1 VKIVVQHAVGDPA
14 WHPSVLAPPFVAEFA
29 RLAERHGYA
38 GIAFTDH
45 PAPTVRWTAA
55 GGEGSSDPLV
65 SLAYCAAVTS
75 SIELMT
81 FVLAL
86 PYHNPFRLAH
96 QAATLDA
103 LSGGRLTLGL
113 GTGYLR
119 GEMRAMGANPDSRLE
134 SFDAV
139 LETMLTAWTAES
151 VSGSFPAPES
161 RLGSG
166 PVSASAAVRSS
177 ESVSGSPAGP
187 FSGWSAREVHV
198 QPRPVRQPHP
208 PLWFH
213 GNSAFGRARAA
224 RYGGGWL
231 GILTTPQLATTIRT
245 AHLPDLEAARL
256 AIEDLHRRC
265 EAAGRDPA
273 SVSLGLSGL
282 WPMLDIR
289 RGWDAEAIAKAAR
302 TAASL
307 GVGTLFT
314 TICGDDPTAA
324 NETLAAFGEQVVG
337 AVHDIDTD
345 IDIRRQE
352 QRL

>member
-1 VKIVVQHAVGDPA
+1 
-14 WHPSVLAPPFVAEFA
+14 
-29 RLAERHGYA
+29 
-38 GIAFTDH
+38 
-45 PAPTVRWTAA
+45 
-55 GGEGSSDPLV
+55 
-65 SLAYCAAVTS
+65 
-75 SIELMT
+75 MT

-134 SFDAV
+134 SFDSV
-139 LETMLTAWTAES
+139 LETMLRAWSSES
-151 VSGSFPAPES
+151 VSGSFPAP
-161 RLGSG
+161 G
-166 PVSASAAVRSS
+166 A
-177 ESVSGSPAGP
+177 
-187 FSGWSAREVHV
+187 GWSAREVHV
-198 QPRPVRQPHP
+198 QPRPVQQPHP

-213 GNSAFGRARAA
+213 GNSAFGRERAA
-224 RYGGGWL
+224 RHGAGWL

-245 AHLPDLEAARL
+245 AHLPDLKAARR

-265 EAAGRDPA
+265 EASGRDPA

-289 RGWDAEAIAKAAR
+289 QGWDPEAIAEAAR
-302 TAASL
+302 AAASI

-324 NETLAAFGEQVVG
+324 SDTLVAFGEQVVG
-337 AVHDIDTD
+337 AVRD
-345 IDIRRQE
+345 IDIRHEE
-352 QRL
+352 QRT

>member
-14 WHPSVLAPPFVAEFA
+14 WQPSVLAPPFVVEFA

-55 GGEGSSDPLV
+55 GGEGSTDPLV
-65 SLAYCAAVTS
+65 SLAYVAAVTS

-119 GEMRAMGANPDSRLE
+119 GEMRAMGADPDARLAA
-134 SFDAV
+134 FDAV

-151 VSGSFPAPES
+151 VSGS
-161 RLGSG
+161 G
-166 PVSASAAVRSS
+166 P
-177 ESVSGSPAGP
+177 
-187 FSGWSAREVHV
+187 GWSAREVHV
-198 QPRPVRQPHP
+198 QPRPIQRPHP

-213 GNSAFGRARAA
+213 GNSAFGRERAA
-224 RYGGGWL
+224 RHGDGWL
-231 GILTTPQLATTIRT
+231 GILTTPQLAATIRT
-245 AHLPDLEAARL
+245 AHLPDLKAARL
-256 AIEDLHRRC
+256 AIEDLHRR
-265 EAAGRDPA
+265 AGQAGRDPGQIA
-273 SVSLGLSGL
+273 IGLAGL

-289 RGWDAEAIAKAAR
+289 RGWDVDAVVGAAR
-302 TAASL
+302 SAASI

-324 NETLAAFGEQVVG
+324 SDTLVAFGEQVVG
-337 AVHDIDTD
+337 AVHDID
-345 IDIRRQE
+345 IRHEE
-352 QRL
+352 QQA

>member
-1 VKIVVQHAVGDPA
+1 MRIVVQHAVGDPA

-29 RLAERHGYA
+29 RLAETHGYA

-45 PAPTVRWTAA
+45 PAPTVRWTAS
-55 GGEGSSDPLV
+55 GGEGSADPLV

-119 GEMRAMGANPDSRLE
+119 GEMRAMGADPAARLE
-134 SFDAV
+134 AFDAV
-139 LETMLTAWTAES
+139 LETMLTAWAADS
-151 VSGSFPAPES
+151 VSGSFPALAPPS
-161 RLGSG
+161 APGSAAAADAA
-166 PVSASAAVRSS
+166 PASAT
-177 ESVSGSPAGP
+177 

-198 QPRPVRQPHP
+198 QPRPVQQPHP

-231 GILTTPQLATTIRT
+231 GMLSTPQLAATIRT
-245 AHLPDLEAARL
+245 VHLPDLAAAAAAVADLRHRL
-256 AIEDLHRRC
+256 
-265 EAAGRDPA
+265 EAAGRDPG
-273 SVSLGLSGL
+273 SVAVGLGGL

-289 RGWDAEAIAKAAR
+289 RGWDVDAFVEAAQSAA
-302 TAASL
+302 AI

-314 TICGDDPTAA
+314 TICGDDASAA
-324 NETLAAFGEQVVG
+324 SETLAAFGEQVVG
-337 AVHDIDTD
+337 AVRDIG
-345 IDIRRQE
+345 IRGQE
-352 QRL
+352 QRI

>member
-1 VKIVVQHAVGDPA
+1 MKIVVQHAVGDPA
-14 WHPSVLAPPFVAEFA
+14 WQPSVLAPPFVAEFA

-119 GEMRAMGANPDSRLE
+119 GEMRAMGADPDARLA

-151 VSGSFPAPES
+151 VSGS
-161 RLGSG
+161 G
-166 PVSASAAVRSS
+166 P
-177 ESVSGSPAGP
+177 
-187 FSGWSAREVHV
+187 GWSAREVHV
-198 QPRPVRQPHP
+198 QPRPVQRPHP

-213 GNSAFGRARAA
+213 GNSAFGRERAA

-245 AHLPDLEAARL
+245 AHLPDLKAARL

-265 EAAGRDPA
+265 EASGRDPA

-289 RGWDAEAIAKAAR
+289 QGWDAD
-302 TAASL
+302 
-307 GVGTLFT
+307 
-314 TICGDDPTAA
+314 GDRRGGPGGGLDRRRD
-324 NETLAAFGEQVVG
+324 
-337 AVHDIDTD
+337 AVHHDL
-345 IDIRRQE
+345 R
-352 QRL
+352 

>member
-1 VKIVVQHAVGDPA
+1 MRIVVQHAVGDPA
-14 WHPSVLAPPFVAEFA
+14 WQPSVLAPPYVADFA

-65 SLAYCAAVTS
+65 SLAFCAAVTS

-119 GEMRAMGANPDSRLE
+119 GEMRALGADPDARLAA
-134 SFDAV
+134 FDAV
-139 LETMLTAWTAES
+139 LETMLTAWAGDS
-151 VSGSFPAPES
+151 VSGS
-161 RLGSG
+161 G
-166 PVSASAAVRSS
+166 P
-177 ESVSGSPAGP
+177 
-187 FSGWSAREVHV
+187 GWSAREVHV
-198 QPRPVRQPHP
+198 QPRPVQHP

-213 GNSAFGRARAA
+213 GNGAFGRARAA
-224 RYGGGWL
+224 RYGDGWL
-231 GILTTPQLATTIRT
+231 GILTTPQLAATIRT
-245 AHLPDLEAARL
+245 AHLPDLAAARL
-256 AIEDLHRRC
+256 AIDDLHRRA
-265 EAAGRDPA
+265 EQAGRDPGQIA
-273 SVSLGLSGL
+273 IGLAGL
-282 WPMLDIR
+282 WPMLDVR
-289 RGWDAEAIAKAAR
+289 RGWDVDAVVGAVRA
-302 TAASL
+302 AASI
-307 GVGTLFT
+307 GVGTVFT

-324 NETLAAFGEQVVG
+324 SDTLVAFGEQVVG
-337 AVHDIDTD
+337 AVRDIDVDID
-345 IDIRRQE
+345 IDIRREE
-352 QRL
+352 QRT

>member
-1 VKIVVQHAVGDPA
+1 MRIVVQHAVGDPA
-14 WHPSVLAPPFVAEFA
+14 WHPSVLAPPFVADFA

-96 QAATLDA
+96 QAATLDT

-113 GTGYLR
+113 GTGYLK
-119 GEMRAMGANPDSRLE
+119 GEMRAMGADPGTRLA

-139 LETMLTAWTAES
+139 LETMLSTWSAES
-151 VSGSFPAPES
+151 VSGS
-161 RLGSG
+161 G
-166 PVSASAAVRSS
+166 P
-177 ESVSGSPAGP
+177 
-187 FSGWSAREVHV
+187 GWSAREVHV
-198 QPRPVRQPHP
+198 QPRPVQRPHP

-213 GNSAFGRARAA
+213 GNSAFGRERAA

-231 GILTTPQLATTIRT
+231 GILTTPRLATTIRT
-245 AHLPDLEAARL
+245 AHLPDLKAARL
-256 AIEDLHRRC
+256 AIEDLHRR
-265 EAAGRDPA
+265 AGQAGRDPGQIA
-273 SVSLGLSGL
+273 IGLAGL

-289 RGWDAEAIAKAAR
+289 RGWDDGAIIEAAR
-302 TAASL
+302 SAASI

-314 TICGDDPTAA
+314 TICGDDPPAA

-337 AVHDIDTD
+337 AVRD
-345 IDIRRQE
+345 IDIRGQE
-352 QRL
+352 QRI

>member
-1 VKIVVQHAVGDPA
+1 MRIVVQHAIGDPA
-14 WHPSVLAPPFVAEFA
+14 WHPSVLAPPNAGDFA

-55 GGEGSSDPLV
+55 GGEGSADPLV
-65 SLAYCAAVTS
+65 ALAYCAAVTS

-103 LSGGRLTLGL
+103 LSGGRLALGL

-119 GEMRAMGANPDSRLE
+119 GEMRALGASPDARLA

-139 LETMLTAWTAES
+139 LQTMLAAWTGEP
-151 VSGSFPAPES
+151 VSGSS
-161 RLGSG
+161 D
-166 PVSASAAVRSS
+166 
-177 ESVSGSPAGP
+177 
-187 FSGWSAREVHV
+187 GWSAREVHV
-198 QPRPVRQPHP
+198 QPLPVQRPHP

-213 GNSAFGRARAA
+213 GNSGFGRARAA
-224 RYGGGWL
+224 AYGNGWL
-231 GILTTPQLATTIRT
+231 GVLTTPPLAATMRT
-245 AHLPDLEAARL
+245 AHLPDLAAAAV
-256 AIEDLHRRC
+256 AIADLRRRC
-265 EAAGRDPA
+265 EAAGRDPG
-273 SVSLGLSGL
+273 SVAVGLGGL

-289 RGWDAEAIAKAAR
+289 RGWDADAILEAADAA
-302 TAASL
+302 AAA

-314 TICGDDPTAA
+314 TICGDDPAVAA
-324 NETLAAFGEQVVG
+324 DTLVAFGDQVVAAAAG
-337 AVHDIDTD
+337 LDV
-345 IDIRRQE
+345 RRQE
-352 QRL
+352 QRI

>member
-1 VKIVVQHAVGDPA
+1 MRIVVQHAVGDPA
-14 WHPSVLAPPFVAEFA
+14 WDPSVLAPPFVADFA
-29 RLAERHGYA
+29 RLAEKHGYA

-45 PAPTVRWTAA
+45 PAPTLRWTAA
-55 GGEGSSDPLV
+55 GGEGSADPLV

-119 GEMRAMGANPDSRLE
+119 GEMRAMGADPAARLE
-134 SFDAV
+134 AFDAV
-139 LETMLTAWTAES
+139 LETMLTAWSADS
-151 VSGSFPAPES
+151 VSGSFPAPAPPPAP
-161 RLGSG
+161 GAAAAADAA
-166 PVSASAAVRSS
+166 PASLT
-177 ESVSGSPAGP
+177 

-198 QPRPVRQPHP
+198 QPRPVQQPHP

-224 RYGGGWL
+224 RHGGGWL
-231 GILTTPQLATTIRT
+231 GVLTTPQLAATMRT
-245 AHLPDLEAARL
+245 AHLPDLAA
-256 AIEDLHRRC
+256 AAAAVADLRRRC
-265 EAAGRDPA
+265 VEAGRDPG
-273 SVSLGLSGL
+273 SVQVGLGGL

-289 RGWDAEAIAKAAR
+289 RGWDAGAITEAAQAA
-302 TAASL
+302 AGI

-314 TICGDDPTAA
+314 TICGDDAGAA
-324 NETLAAFGEQVVG
+324 SETLEAFGEQVVG
-337 AVHDIDTD
+337 AVRD
-345 IDIRRQE
+345 IDIRGQE
-352 QRL
+352 QRT

>member
-1 VKIVVQHAVGDPA
+1 VKIVVQHGVGDPA
-14 WHPSVLAPPFVAEFA
+14 WQPSVLAPPFVAEFA

-55 GGEGSSDPLV
+55 GGEGSSDALV

-86 PYHNPFRLAH
+86 PYHNPFQLAH

-113 GTGYLR
+113 GTGYLK

-134 SFDAV
+134 SFDSV
-139 LETMLTAWTAES
+139 LETMLRAW
-151 VSGSFPAPES
+151 
-161 RLGSG
+161 
-166 PVSASAAVRSS
+166 SS
-177 ESVSGSPAGP
+177 ESVSGSFDASAAGP

-198 QPRPVRQPHP
+198 QPRPIQQPHP

-213 GNSAFGRARAA
+213 GNSAFGRERAA

-231 GILTTPQLATTIRT
+231 AILTTPQLATTIRT
-245 AHLPDLEAARL
+245 AHLPDLAAARL

-265 EAAGRDPA
+265 EVAGRDPA

-289 RGWDAEAIAKAAR
+289 QGWDPDAIVEAAR
-302 TAASL
+302 AAASI

-314 TICGDDPTAA
+314 TICGDDPLAA
-324 NETLAAFGEQVVG
+324 NETLAAFGEQVVV
-337 AVHDIDTD
+337 AVADISTTSTT
-345 IDIRRQE
+345 RSSS
-352 QRL
+352 

>member
-1 VKIVVQHAVGDPA
+1 VKVVVQHAIGDPA
-14 WHPSVLAPPFVAEFA
+14 WHQSVLAPPFVAEFA

-55 GGEGSSDPLV
+55 GGEGSADPLV

-119 GEMRAMGANPDSRLE
+119 GEMRALGADPDARLA

-151 VSGSFPAPES
+151 VSGSFPAPGV
-161 RLGSG
+161 GSASG
-166 PVSASAAVRSS
+166 SASA
-177 ESVSGSPAGP
+177 SVSGSSSGM

-198 QPRPVRQPHP
+198 QPRPVQQPHP

-224 RYGGGWL
+224 RYGGGWIGVL
-231 GILTTPQLATTIRT
+231 SSAQLAATMRT
-245 AHLPDLEAARL
+245 AHLPDLAAARL
-256 AIEDLHRRC
+256 AIEDLRRRA
-265 EAAGRDPA
+265 EQTGRDPG
-273 SVSLGLSGL
+273 SVEVGLGGL

-289 RGWDAEAIAKAAR
+289 RGWDADAIIAAA
-302 TAASL
+302 TSAASI

-314 TICGDDPTAA
+314 TICGDDPSAA
-324 NETLAAFGEQVVG
+324 SDTLAAFGGQVVG
-337 AVHDIDTD
+337 PVHAVGTVHD

-352 QRL
+352 QRT

>member
-1 VKIVVQHAVGDPA
+1 VRIVVQHAVGDPA
-14 WHPSVLAPPFVAEFA
+14 WNPSVLAPPFVAEFA

-119 GEMRAMGANPDSRLE
+119 GEMRAMGASPDSRLAA
-134 SFDAV
+134 FDAV
-139 LETMLTAWTAES
+139 LETMLTAWAADS
-151 VSGSFPAPES
+151 VSGSFSAP
-161 RLGSG
+161 G
-166 PVSASAAVRSS
+166 
-177 ESVSGSPAGP
+177 AGTT
-187 FSGWSAREVHV
+187 SGWSAREVHV
-198 QPRPVRQPHP
+198 QPRPIQQPHP

-213 GNSAFGRARAA
+213 GNGAFGRERAA

-245 AHLPDLEAARL
+245 AHLPDLDAARL
-256 AIEDLHRRC
+256 AIDDLHRRC
-265 EAAGRDPA
+265 EAVGRDPA
-273 SVSLGLSGL
+273 AVSLGLSGL

-289 RGWDAEAIAKAAR
+289 RGWDPEAIVEVAR
-302 TAASL
+302 AAASI

-324 NETLAAFGEQVVG
+324 NDTLAAFGEQVVG
-337 AVHDIDTD
+337 AVRDIDTD
-345 IDIRRQE
+345 IDVRRQE

>member
-1 VKIVVQHAVGDPA
+1 VKIVVQHAVGDPG
-14 WHPSVLAPPFVAEFA
+14 WQPSVLAPPFVGEFA

-55 GGEGSSDPLV
+55 GGEGSADPLV

-134 SFDAV
+134 SFDSV
-139 LETMLTAWTAES
+139 LETMLTAWTGES
-151 VSGSFPAPES
+151 VSGSG
-161 RLGSG
+161 L
-166 PVSASAAVRSS
+166 
-177 ESVSGSPAGP
+177 
-187 FSGWSAREVHV
+187 GWSAREVHV
-198 QPRPVRQPHP
+198 QPRPLQQPHP

-213 GNSAFGRARAA
+213 GNSAFGRERAA

-245 AHLPDLEAARL
+245 AHLPDLKAARL
-256 AIEDLHRRC
+256 AIEDLHRR
-265 EAAGRDPA
+265 AAQAGRDPEQIA
-273 SVSLGLSGL
+273 IGLSGL
-282 WPMLDIR
+282 WPMLDVR
-289 RGWDAEAIAKAAR
+289 QGWDADAIVEAAQA
-302 TAASL
+302 AASI

-314 TICGDDPTAA
+314 TICGDDPLAA
-324 NETLAAFGEQVVG
+324 NETLAAFGEQVVV
-337 AVHDIDTD
+337 AVADISTTSTT
-345 IDIRRQE
+345 RSSS
-352 QRL
+352 

>member
-1 VKIVVQHAVGDPA
+1 MRVVVQHAVADPA
-14 WHPSVLAPPFVAEFA
+14 WRPPVLAPPSVADFA

-45 PAPTVRWTAA
+45 PAPTVRWTAS
-55 GGEGSSDPLV
+55 GGEGSADPLV

-75 SIELMT
+75 LIELMT

-119 GEMRAMGANPDSRLE
+119 GEMRAMGADPTARLA

-151 VSGSFPAPES
+151 VSGSS
-161 RLGSG
+161 
-166 PVSASAAVRSS
+166 
-177 ESVSGSPAGP
+177 
-187 FSGWSAREVHV
+187 SGWSAREVHV
-198 QPRPVRQPHP
+198 QPRPVQRPHP

-231 GILTTPQLATTIRT
+231 GLLTSSQLATTIRT
-245 AHLPDLEAARL
+245 APLPDLAAAAAAIADLRGRL
-256 AIEDLHRRC
+256 ET
-265 EAAGRDPA
+265 AGRDPG
-273 SVSLGLSGL
+273 SVAIGLGGL

-289 RGWDAEAIAKAAR
+289 RGWDVDAAAEAAR
-302 TAASL
+302 AASAI
-307 GVGTLFT
+307 GVGTLFAT
-314 TICGDDPTAA
+314 VCGDDPAAA
-324 NETLAAFGEQVVG
+324 NDTLTAFGEQVVA
-337 AVHDIDTD
+337 AVRDVSIQS
-345 IDIRRQE
+345 QE
-352 QRL
+352 QRA

>member
-1 VKIVVQHAVGDPA
+1 MRIVVQHAVGDPA
-14 WHPSVLAPPFVAEFA
+14 WHPSVLAPPFVADFA

-119 GEMRAMGANPDSRLE
+119 GEMHAMGADPGSRLA
-134 SFDAV
+134 SFDSC
-139 LETMLTAWTAES
+139 LETMLTAWSAES
-151 VSGSFPAPES
+151 VSGS
-161 RLGSG
+161 G
-166 PVSASAAVRSS
+166 P
-177 ESVSGSPAGP
+177 
-187 FSGWSAREVHV
+187 GWSAREVHV
-198 QPRPVRQPHP
+198 QPRPVQQPHP

-213 GNSAFGRARAA
+213 GNAAFGRARAA
-224 RYGGGWL
+224 RYGAGWI
-231 GILTTPQLATTIRT
+231 GVLTSPELAATMRT
-245 AHLPDLEAARL
+245 AHLPDLAA
-256 AIEDLHRRC
+256 AGAAVADLRRRC
-265 EAAGRDPA
+265 VAAGRSPD
-273 SVSLGLSGL
+273 SVSAGLGGL

-289 RGWDAEAIAKAAR
+289 KGWDAGAMVEAAR
-302 TAASL
+302 AAAAI
-307 GVGTLFT
+307 GVETLFT
-314 TICGDDPTAA
+314 TICGDDPSAA

-337 AVHDIDTD
+337 AVRD
-345 IDIRRQE
+345 IDIRHEE
-352 QRL
+352 QQA

>member
-1 VKIVVQHAVGDPA
+1 MRIVVQHAVGDPA
-14 WHPSVLAPPFVAEFA
+14 WQPSVLAPPFVADFA

-75 SIELMT
+75 SIELVT

-119 GEMRAMGANPDSRLE
+119 GEMRAMGADPDARLAA
-134 SFDAV
+134 FDAV
-139 LETMLTAWTAES
+139 LETMLTAWTGES
-151 VSGSFPAPES
+151 VSA
-161 RLGSG
+161 SG
-166 PVSASAAVRSS
+166 P
-177 ESVSGSPAGP
+177 
-187 FSGWSAREVHV
+187 GWSAREVHV
-198 QPRPVRQPHP
+198 QPCTGRPHP

-213 GNSAFGRARAA
+213 GNSAFGRERAA
-224 RYGGGWL
+224 RYGDGWL
-231 GILTTPQLATTIRT
+231 GILTTPQLAATIRT

-256 AIEDLHRRC
+256 AIDDLHRR
-265 EAAGRDPA
+265 ARQAGRDPGQIA
-273 SVSLGLSGL
+273 IGLGGL

-289 RGWDAEAIAKAAR
+289 RGWDVDAWVETARAAAAIGA
-302 TAASL
+302 
-307 GVGTLFT
+307 GTLFT
-314 TICGDDPTAA
+314 TICGDDPVVA

-337 AVHDIDTD
+337 AVRGIDRD
-345 IDIRRQE
+345 IDIRREE
-352 QRL
+352 QRT

>member
-1 VKIVVQHAVGDPA
+1 MKIVVQHAVGDPG
-14 WHPSVLAPPFVAEFA
+14 WQPSVLAPPFVGEFA

-55 GGEGSSDPLV
+55 GGEGSADPLV
-65 SLAYCAAVTS
+65 SLAYCAAATS

-134 SFDAV
+134 SFDSV
-139 LETMLTAWTAES
+139 LETMLTAWTGES
-151 VSGSFPAPES
+151 VSG
-161 RLGSG
+161 
-166 PVSASAAVRSS
+166 
-177 ESVSGSPAGP
+177 AGA
-187 FSGWSAREVHV
+187 GWSAREVHV
-198 QPRPVRQPHP
+198 QPRPLQQPHP

-213 GNSAFGRARAA
+213 GNGAFGRERAA
-224 RYGGGWL
+224 RHGGGWL

-245 AHLPDLEAARL
+245 AHLPDLKAARL

-265 EAAGRDPA
+265 EAVGRDPA

-289 RGWDAEAIAKAAR
+289 QGWDADEIVEAAR
-302 TAASL
+302 AASSI

-314 TICGDDPTAA
+314 TICGDDPLAA
-324 NETLAAFGEQVVG
+324 NETLAAFGDQVVA
-337 AVHDIDTD
+337 AVADISTTSTT
-345 IDIRRQE
+345 RSSS
-352 QRL
+352 

>member
-1 VKIVVQHAVGDPA
+1 MRVVVQHAVGDPA
-14 WHPSVLAPPFVAEFA
+14 WQPPVLAPPVVADFA

-55 GGEGSSDPLV
+55 GGEGSADPLV

-119 GEMRAMGANPDSRLE
+119 GEMRAMGADPPSRLA

-139 LETMLTAWTAES
+139 LETMLTAWAADS
-151 VSGSFPAPES
+151 VSGS
-161 RLGSG
+161 G
-166 PVSASAAVRSS
+166 P
-177 ESVSGSPAGP
+177 
-187 FSGWSAREVHV
+187 GWSAREVHV
-198 QPRPVRQPHP
+198 QPRPVQQPHP

-224 RYGGGWL
+224 RFGAGWIGVL
-231 GILTTPQLATTIRT
+231 SSPELAATMRT
-245 AHLPDLEAARL
+245 AHLADLAAVSL
-256 AIEDLHRRC
+256 AVSDSRRRC
-265 EAAGRDPA
+265 EAAGRDPG
-273 SVSLGLSGL
+273 SVAIGLGGL

-289 RGWDAEAIAKAAR
+289 RGWDAGAITEAAQAAAR
-302 TAASL
+302 IGA
-307 GVGTLFT
+307 GTLFT
-314 TICGDDPTAA
+314 TICGDDPSAA
-324 NETLAAFGEQVVG
+324 SETLEAFGEQVVG
-337 AVHDIDTD
+337 AVRDID
-345 IDIRRQE
+345 RQGQE
-352 QRL
+352 QRT

>member
-1 VKIVVQHAVGDPA
+1 MRIVVQHAVGDPA
-14 WHPSVLAPPFVAEFA
+14 WHPSVLAPPFVADFA

-38 GIAFTDH
+38 GIGFTDH

-55 GGEGSSDPLV
+55 GGEGSADPLV

-119 GEMRAMGANPDSRLE
+119 GEMRAMGTDPDARLA

-139 LETMLTAWTAES
+139 LETMLTAWAAES
-151 VSGSFPAPES
+151 VSGSFPAQ
-161 RLGSG
+161 G
-166 PVSASAAVRSS
+166 
-177 ESVSGSPAGP
+177 AGP
-187 FSGWSAREVHV
+187 LSGWSAREVHV
-198 QPRPVRQPHP
+198 QPHPVQQPHP

-224 RYGGGWL
+224 RYGDGWL
-231 GILTTPQLATTIRT
+231 GILTTPQLAATIRT
-245 AHLPDLEAARL
+245 AHLPDLKAARL
-256 AIEDLHRRC
+256 AIEDLHRRA
-265 EAAGRDPA
+265 EQAGRGPGQIA
-273 SVSLGLSGL
+273 IGLAGL

-289 RGWDAEAIAKAAR
+289 RGWDAGAIVEAAR
-302 TAASL
+302 AAAAI

-314 TICGDDPTAA
+314 TICGDDPSAA
-324 NETLAAFGEQVVG
+324 SETLAAFGEQVVG
-337 AVHDIDTD
+337 TVHDID
-345 IDIRRQE
+345 IQRKE
-352 QRL
+352 QRI

>member
-1 VKIVVQHAVGDPA
+1 VKIVVQHAVGDPG
-14 WHPSVLAPPFVAEFA
+14 WQPSVLAPPFVAEFA

-119 GEMRAMGANPDSRLE
+119 GEMRAMGADPDARLA

-139 LETMLTAWTAES
+139 LETMLTAW
-151 VSGSFPAPES
+151 
-161 RLGSG
+161 
-166 PVSASAAVRSS
+166 SS
-177 ESVSGSPAGP
+177 ESVSGSGP
-187 FSGWSAREVHV
+187 GWSAREVHV
-198 QPRPVRQPHP
+198 QPRPVQRPHP

-245 AHLPDLEAARL
+245 AHLPDLKAARL

-282 WPMLDIR
+282 WPMIDVR
-289 RGWDAEAIAKAAR
+289 QGWDAVAIVEAAR
-302 TAASL
+302 AAASI
-307 GVGTLFT
+307 GVRTLFT
-314 TICGDDPTAA
+314 TICGDDPAVA

-337 AVHDIDTD
+337 AVRDIDTD

-352 QRL
+352 QRT

>member
-1 VKIVVQHAVGDPA
+1 VKIVVQHAVGDPG
-14 WHPSVLAPPFVAEFA
+14 WQPPVLAPPFVAEFA

-55 GGEGSSDPLV
+55 GGEGSADPLV

-103 LSGGRLTLGL
+103 LSGGRLTLGV
-113 GTGYLR
+113 GTGYLK

-134 SFDAV
+134 SFDSV
-139 LETMLTAWTAES
+139 LETMLRAW
-151 VSGSFPAPES
+151 
-161 RLGSG
+161 
-166 PVSASAAVRSS
+166 SS
-177 ESVSGSPAGP
+177 ESVSGSGP
-187 FSGWSAREVHV
+187 GWSARDVHV
-198 QPRPVRQPHP
+198 QPSPVQQPHP

-224 RYGGGWL
+224 RYGAGWIGVL
-231 GILTTPQLATTIRT
+231 SSAQLAATMRT
-245 AHLPDLEAARL
+245 AHLPDLAA
-256 AIEDLHRRC
+256 AAATVADLRRRC
-265 EAAGRDPA
+265 VASGRDPG
-273 SVSLGLSGL
+273 SVAVGLGGL

-289 RGWDAEAIAKAAR
+289 QGWDVGAIVEAAR
-302 TAASL
+302 AAASI

-324 NETLAAFGEQVVG
+324 NDTLVAFGEQVVG
-337 AVHDIDTD
+337 AVHDID
-345 IDIRRQE
+345 IRHEE
-352 QRL
+352 QRQ

>member
-1 VKIVVQHAVGDPA
+1 MKIVVQHGVGDPG
-14 WHPSVLAPPFVAEFA
+14 WQPSVLAPPFVGEFA

-103 LSGGRLTLGL
+103 LSGGRLTLAL

-119 GEMRAMGANPDSRLE
+119 GEMRAMGADPDARLAA
-134 SFDAV
+134 FDAV

-151 VSGSFPAPES
+151 VSGS
-161 RLGSG
+161 G
-166 PVSASAAVRSS
+166 P
-177 ESVSGSPAGP
+177 
-187 FSGWSAREVHV
+187 GWSAREVHV
-198 QPRPVRQPHP
+198 QPRPVQQPHP

-213 GNSAFGRARAA
+213 GNSAFGRERAA

-245 AHLPDLEAARL
+245 AHLPDLKAARL

-289 RGWDAEAIAKAAR
+289 PGWDADAIAEAAR
-302 TAASL
+302 AAASI

-314 TICGDDPTAA
+314 TICGDDPSAA
-324 NETLAAFGEQVVG
+324 NETLAAFGEQVVA
-337 AVHDIDTD
+337 AVADIST
-345 IDIRRQE
+345 ILTTRSSS
-352 QRL
+352 

>member
-1 VKIVVQHAVGDPA
+1 MRIVVQHAVGDPA
-14 WHPSVLAPPFVAEFA
+14 WHPSVLAPPAVADFA

-55 GGEGSSDPLV
+55 GGEGSADPLV

-96 QAATLDA
+96 QVATLDA

-119 GEMRAMGANPDSRLE
+119 GEMRAMGADPGARLA

-151 VSGSFPAPES
+151 VSGS
-161 RLGSG
+161 G
-166 PVSASAAVRSS
+166 P
-177 ESVSGSPAGP
+177 
-187 FSGWSAREVHV
+187 GWSARDVHV
-198 QPRPVRQPHP
+198 QPRPVQRPHP

-224 RYGGGWL
+224 AYGAGWIGVL
-231 GILTTPQLATTIRT
+231 SSAELAATMRT
-245 AHLPDLEAARL
+245 AHLPDLAA
-256 AIEDLHRRC
+256 AAAAVADLRRRG
-265 EAAGRDPA
+265 AALGRDPG
-273 SVSLGLSGL
+273 SVSAGLGGL

-289 RGWDAEAIAKAAR
+289 KGWDAGAIVEAAR
-302 TAASL
+302 AAAAI

-314 TICGDDPTAA
+314 TVCGDDASAA
-324 NETLAAFGEQVVG
+324 SDTLAAFGEQVVG
-337 AVHDIDTD
+337 AVRD

-352 QRL
+352 QRI

>member
-1 VKIVVQHAVGDPA
+1 MRIVVQHAVGDPA
-14 WHPSVLAPPFVAEFA
+14 WHPSVLAPPSVADFA
-29 RLAERHGYA
+29 RLAEKHGYA

-55 GGEGSSDPLV
+55 GGEGSADPLV

-86 PYHNPFRLAH
+86 PHHNPFRLAH

-119 GEMRAMGANPDSRLE
+119 GEMRAMGADPSTRLA

-161 RLGSG
+161 GL
-166 PVSASAAVRSS
+166 VSASDTATSS
-177 ESVSGSPAGP
+177 GTVSGSPSGT

-198 QPRPVRQPHP
+198 QPRPLQQPHP

-224 RYGGGWL
+224 RYGDGWL
-231 GILTTPQLATTIRT
+231 GVLTTPQLAATMRT
-245 AHLPDLEAARL
+245 AHLPDLKAARL
-256 AIEDLHRRC
+256 AIEDLHRR
-265 EAAGRDPA
+265 AGQAGRDHGQIA
-273 SVSLGLSGL
+273 VGLGGL

-289 RGWDAEAIAKAAR
+289 RGWDVDAVVGAAR
-302 TAASL
+302 SAASI

-314 TICGDDPTAA
+314 TICGDDPSAA
-324 NETLAAFGEQVVG
+324 RETLVAFGEQVVA
-337 AVHDIDTD
+337 AVHDID
-345 IDIRRQE
+345 IA
-352 QRL
+352 

>member
-1 VKIVVQHAVGDPA
+1 MRIVVQHAVGDPA
-14 WHPSVLAPPFVAEFA
+14 WQPSVLAPPFVADFA

-55 GGEGSSDPLV
+55 GGEGSADPLV

-96 QAATLDA
+96 QSATLDA

-113 GTGYLR
+113 GTGYLK
-119 GEMRAMGANPDSRLE
+119 GEMRALGADPDSRLA

-139 LETMLTAWTAES
+139 LETMLSAWDSDS
-151 VSGSFPAPES
+151 VSGSFAAPE
-161 RLGSG
+161 
-166 PVSASAAVRSS
+166 P
-177 ESVSGSPAGP
+177 GP

-198 QPRPVRQPHP
+198 QPRPVQRPHP

-213 GNSAFGRARAA
+213 GNSAFGRERAA
-224 RYGGGWL
+224 RYGAGWIGVL
-231 GILTTPQLATTIRT
+231 SSAELAATMRT
-245 AHLPDLEAARL
+245 AHLPDLAAVSL
-256 AIEDLHRRC
+256 AVSDSRRRC
-265 EAAGRDPA
+265 EAAGRDPG
-273 SVSLGLSGL
+273 SVAIGLGGL

-289 RGWDAEAIAKAAR
+289 RGWDVGAVVEAAR
-302 TAASL
+302 AAASI

-314 TICGDDPTAA
+314 TICGDDPPAA

-337 AVHDIDTD
+337 AVHDID
-345 IDIRRQE
+345 IRRQE
-352 QRL
+352 QRR

>member
-14 WHPSVLAPPFVAEFA
+14 WQPSVLAPPFVADFA

-65 SLAYCAAVTS
+65 SLAFCAAVTS

-119 GEMRAMGANPDSRLE
+119 GEMRAMGADPDARLA

-139 LETMLTAWTAES
+139 LETMLTAWTADS
-151 VSGSFPAPES
+151 VSGS
-161 RLGSG
+161 G
-166 PVSASAAVRSS
+166 P
-177 ESVSGSPAGP
+177 
-187 FSGWSAREVHV
+187 GWSAREVHV
-198 QPRPVRQPHP
+198 QPRPVQRPHP

-213 GNSAFGRARAA
+213 GNGAFGRERAA

-231 GILTTPQLATTIRT
+231 GILTTPQLAVTIRT
-245 AHLPDLEAARL
+245 AHLPDLKAARL
-256 AIEDLHRRC
+256 AIEDLHRR
-265 EAAGRDPA
+265 AGQGGRDPGQIA
-273 SVSLGLSGL
+273 IGLAGL

-289 RGWDAEAIAKAAR
+289 RGWDVDAVVGAAR
-302 TAASL
+302 AAASI

-324 NETLAAFGEQVVG
+324 SDTLVAFGEQVVG
-337 AVHDIDTD
+337 AVRDID
-345 IDIRRQE
+345 IDIRREE

>member
-1 VKIVVQHAVGDPA
+1 MKIVIQHAVGDPA
-14 WHPSVLAPPFVAEFA
+14 WQPSVLAPPTVADFA
-29 RLAERHGYA
+29 QLAEQHGYA

-55 GGEGSSDPLV
+55 GGEGSADALV

-86 PYHNPFRLAH
+86 PYHNPFQLAH

-119 GEMRAMGANPDSRLE
+119 GEMRAMGADPDARLAA
-134 SFDAV
+134 FDAV

-151 VSGSFPAPES
+151 VSGS
-161 RLGSG
+161 G
-166 PVSASAAVRSS
+166 P
-177 ESVSGSPAGP
+177 
-187 FSGWSAREVHV
+187 GWTAREVHV
-198 QPRPVRQPHP
+198 QPRPVQRPHP

-213 GNSAFGRARAA
+213 GNSAFGRERAA
-224 RYGGGWL
+224 RYGDGWL
-231 GILTTPQLATTIRT
+231 GILTTPQLAATIRT
-245 AHLPDLEAARL
+245 AHLPDLAAARL
-256 AIEDLHRRC
+256 AIEDLRRRAR
-265 EAAGRDPA
+265 EAGRDPGQIA
-273 SVSLGLSGL
+273 ISLSGL

-289 RGWDAEAIAKAAR
+289 KGWDAGAIVEAAR
-302 TAASL
+302 AAAAI

-314 TICGDDPTAA
+314 TICGDDPSAA
-324 NETLAAFGEQVVG
+324 NETLAAFGEQVVTP
-337 AVHDIDTD
+337 VRDID
-345 IDIRRQE
+345 IDIRDGERQA
-352 QRL
+352 

>member
-1 VKIVVQHAVGDPA
+1 VKIVVQHAVGDPG
-14 WHPSVLAPPFVAEFA
+14 WQPSVLAPPFVGEFA

-55 GGEGSSDPLV
+55 GGEGSADPLV

-119 GEMRAMGANPDSRLE
+119 GEMRAMGADPDSRLE
-134 SFDAV
+134 SFDSV
-139 LETMLTAWTAES
+139 LETMLTAWAAES
-151 VSGSFPAPES
+151 VSGS
-161 RLGSG
+161 G
-166 PVSASAAVRSS
+166 P
-177 ESVSGSPAGP
+177 
-187 FSGWSAREVHV
+187 GWSAREVHV
-198 QPRPVRQPHP
+198 QPRPLQQPHP

-213 GNSAFGRARAA
+213 GNSAFGRERAA
-224 RYGGGWL
+224 RYGDGWL
-231 GILTTPQLATTIRT
+231 GILTTAQLATTIRT
-245 AHLPDLEAARL
+245 AHLPDLKAARL

-265 EAAGRDPA
+265 EVAGRDPA

-282 WPMLDIR
+282 WSMIDIR
-289 RGWDAEAIAKAAR
+289 QGWDAAAIVEAAR
-302 TAASL
+302 AAASI

-324 NETLAAFGEQVVG
+324 NDTLVAFGEQVVA
-337 AVHDIDTD
+337 AVADIST
-345 IDIRRQE
+345 ISTTRSS
-352 QRL
+352 

>member
-1 VKIVVQHAVGDPA
+1 MRIVVQHAVGDPA
-14 WHPSVLAPPFVAEFA
+14 WHPSVLEPPFVADFA

-55 GGEGSSDPLV
+55 GGEGSADPLV

-119 GEMRAMGANPDSRLE
+119 GEMRAMGADPGARLA

-139 LETMLTAWTAES
+139 LETMLTAWSADS
-151 VSGSFPAPES
+151 VSGSFPAPQPQ
-161 RLGSG
+161 LPSG
-166 PVSASAAVRSS
+166 LVSAPDAAPP
-177 ESVSGSPAGP
+177 SVT

-198 QPRPVRQPHP
+198 QPRPVQQPHP

-231 GILTTPQLATTIRT
+231 GMLSTPQLA
-245 AHLPDLEAARL
+245 AAVADLRRRL
-256 AIEDLHRRC
+256 
-265 EAAGRDPA
+265 EAAGRDPG
-273 SVSLGLSGL
+273 SVAVGLGGL

-289 RGWDAEAIAKAAR
+289 RGWDVDAFVEAAQSAA
-302 TAASL
+302 AI

-314 TICGDDPTAA
+314 TICGDDANAA
-324 NETLAAFGEQVVG
+324 SETLAAFGEQVLGV
-337 AVHDIDTD
+337 VRDIDM
-345 IDIRRQE
+345 RGQE
-352 QRL
+352 QRI

>member
-1 VKIVVQHAVGDPA
+1 MRIVVQHAVGDPG
-14 WHPSVLAPPFVAEFA
+14 WQQSVLAPPNASAFA
-29 RLAERHGYA
+29 RLAEEHGYA

-55 GGEGSSDPLV
+55 GGEGSADPLV
-65 SLAYCAAVTS
+65 SLAYCAAVTT

-103 LSGGRLTLGL
+103 LSGGRLTLGV
-113 GTGYLR
+113 GTGYLK

-134 SFDAV
+134 SFDSV
-139 LETMLTAWTAES
+139 LETMLEAWSAES
-151 VSGSFPAPES
+151 VSGSFTAP
-161 RLGSG
+161 G
-166 PVSASAAVRSS
+166 PGAAT
-177 ESVSGSPAGP
+177 GT

-213 GNSAFGRARAA
+213 GNSAFGRLRAA
-224 RYGGGWL
+224 EYGAGWIGVL
-231 GILTTPQLATTIRT
+231 SSAQLAATMRT
-245 AHLPDLEAARL
+245 AHLPDLAAARL
-256 AIEDLHRRC
+256 AIEDLGRKT
-265 EAAGRDPA
+265 EKAGRDPG
-273 SVSLGLSGL
+273 SVEAGLGGL

-289 RGWDAEAIAKAAR
+289 KGWDAGAIIAAAHS
-302 TAASL
+302 AASI

-314 TICGDDPTAA
+314 TICGDDPAVA
-324 NETLAAFGEQVVG
+324 NETLAAFGEQVVT
-337 AVHDIDTD
+337 AVADIST
-345 IDIRRQE
+345 ISTARSG
-352 QRL
+352 